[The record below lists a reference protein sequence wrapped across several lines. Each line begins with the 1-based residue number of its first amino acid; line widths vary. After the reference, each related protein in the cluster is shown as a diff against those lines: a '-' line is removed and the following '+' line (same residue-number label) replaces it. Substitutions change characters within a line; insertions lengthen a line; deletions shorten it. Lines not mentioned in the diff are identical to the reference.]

1 VNGLKRS
8 MSTKDVYSVY
18 FHFLNELMSD
28 AAMVYMIVFVLWF
41 WIFVVLDICG
51 VGLRIMC

>member
-1 VNGLKRS
+1 MNGLKRS